1 LKFTVTSGVISA
13 LNRDDIIDEGY
24 SVKRYVQT
32 DAAINPGNS
41 GGGLF
46 RLQGDLV
53 GVNTAILS
61 RTGYNVGY
69 GLALSI
75 DLVRAVYEDLRDDG
89 IVSRPSIGVSARSES
104 FDSSL
109 VYDRSKVDETVIVD
123 RVKPGGAADRAGVKP
138 GDIIRTFNGTIVRT
152 KDNIIQHMAM
162 FRPGERISVGLGR
175 TGDTMVVD
183 VQLDTME
190 VPFKQRDRAATRK
203 ASFGAEVAFNGAV
216 GSVSNVKRHGP
227 SYHAGIQDGD
237 VVVSINGQPIQSKA
251 DLTSLAVALKP
262 GAAISVVVD
271 RRGTRRTC
279 DVIVGAMHQR

>member
-1 LKFTVTSGVISA
+1 MLLTSV
-13 LNRDDIIDEGY
+13 
-24 SVKRYVQT
+24 
-32 DAAINPGNS
+32 
-41 GGGLF
+41 
-46 RLQGDLV
+46 
-53 GVNTAILS
+53 
-61 RTGYNVGY
+61 
-69 GLALSI
+69 
-75 DLVRAVYEDLRDDG
+75 
-89 IVSRPSIGVSARSES
+89 
-104 FDSSL
+104 
-109 VYDRSKVDETVIVD
+109 
-123 RVKPGGAADRAGVKP
+123 
-138 GDIIRTFNGTIVRT
+138 TIVRT